1 MKYKCPIGIKIVCI
15 ALFLIPQSLSGQ
27 QTFIQGL
34 IIADNEPL
42 PFANIALI
50 DKADSTIVCGTISDL
65 DGKFEVSIA
74 QTGSYYISS
83 KYIGYEPYLI
93 DIDYSDTSHTFNPMT
108 ILMKPDINNLPE
120 ITVDA
125 TRATQSLKKT
135 TYTFSEK
142 DILSSKEGRELI
154 ATLPD
159 LHINAID
166 NTLSTIDGKKVLI
179 LINGIKST
187 NSELKTISPNRISKV
202 EYYIVPPMRFA
213 DDAETVVNVITIPQS
228 KGIEVNI
235 DAFAGQLYSSTDI
248 SASYIN
254 KNNKIIANLVGF
266 INPYR
271 SVRDN
276 ENGTYIYPYEDK
288 NNEYSYTEKTLEYGT
303 QHSSFIAWTNI
314 KENHHTFQLDLS
326 VSHDITYSDINSD
339 ITTKYG
345 ELGQKRLGENH
356 DSLQT
361 VFPTI
366 NVYYSKNFNVNHSI
380 LVNAVYTEFFNH
392 QSIRTLESYQSQNV
406 LYDYMKLTSKKTS
419 IIGEFLYDYS
429 NESFNLTVGYKGQYS
444 WLKDITENKSQQQFT
459 GHTNTSSHYLYS
471 ELSRQMDNWFYGI
484 TLGGSLIYKYGTD
497 SFSKKEFTP
506 SLLIGS
512 NIGRYS
518 TVRFNMSAY
527 TKMPDVRQMTDNR
540 ILIMDNFYIAGNK
553 TLKNYISYDANLRY
567 TYHKG
572 RSLNCNISYNYSI
585 SPGKTFN
592 AYHQSG
598 NEWQIRPENAYFYS
612 ETGPSISITYYPWK
626 FLRLAFNS
634 SAKYQLFRKD
644 SDAKAI
650 NHWYIPV
657 SFTALMSI
665 NNFTLSYYQSLGGN
679 TLDGMMLEG
688 IEKISYLNASYSTN
702 NCTFGIKCF
711 FPFIDDRF
719 SYKTTTDSPV
729 YNESAYNLKTKN
741 CTFGLSFTW
750 YFSKGTSL
758 ESNKLIDNFDEDSGH
773 FSIKRRK

>member
-1 MKYKCPIGIKIVCI
+1 MKYNRPIGIIIVFI
-15 ALFLIPQSLSGQ
+15 GLFLNPQSILGQ
-27 QTFIQGL
+27 QKSIQGL
-34 IIADNEPL
+34 VIADNEPL

-50 DKADSTIVCGTISDL
+50 DKEDSTIVCGTISDL
-65 DGKFEVSIA
+65 EGKFEISIA
-74 QTGSYYISS
+74 QTGSYLISS
-83 KYIGYEPYLI
+83 KYIGYEPYLVEL
-93 DIDYSDTSHTFNPMT
+93 DYSDPSHTFNPMT
-108 ILMKPDINNLPE
+108 ILMEPDENNLPE

-125 TRATQSLKKT
+125 TRAIQSLKKT

-142 DILSSKEGRELI
+142 DIFSSKEGRELT

-179 LINGIKST
+179 LINGIRST

-213 DDAETVVNVITIPQS
+213 DDAEAVVNVITIPQT

-248 SASYIN
+248 SASYVN
-254 KNNKIIANLVGF
+254 KNNKIIANLTGF
-266 INPYR
+266 MNPYR

-276 ENGTYIYPYEDK
+276 ENGKYIYPYEDQ
-288 NNEYSYTEKTLEYGT
+288 NHEYSYTEKTLEYGT
-303 QHSSFIAWTNI
+303 QHSSFLSWTNI
-314 KENHHTFQLDLS
+314 KENHHTFQIDLS
-326 VSHDITYSDINSD
+326 VSHDITYSDINSI

-345 ELGQKRLGENH
+345 EIRQNRIGENH
-356 DSLQT
+356 DSLQA
-361 VFPTI
+361 VSPTI
-366 NVYYSKNFNVNHSI
+366 NIYYSKNFNENHSI
-380 LVNAVYTEFFNH
+380 LANAVYTGFFNH
-392 QSIRTLESYQSQNV
+392 QSIRTSESYQNQTL
-406 LYDYMKLTSKKTS
+406 LYDYMELTSKKRS
-419 IIGEFLYDYS
+419 IIGEFLYDYT
-429 NESFNLTVGYKGQYS
+429 NESFDLTVGYKGQYS
-444 WLKDITENKSQQQFT
+444 WLKDITENKTQQQSSE
-459 GHTNTSSHYLYS
+459 HTNTASHYLYS

-484 TLGGSLIYKYGTD
+484 SLGGSLLYKYGTD
-497 SFSKKEFTP
+497 NFSKKEFTP

-518 TVRFNMSAY
+518 TIRFNMSAF
-527 TKMPDVRQMTDNR
+527 TKMPDVRQMTDNC

-553 TLKNYISYDANLRY
+553 SLKNYISYDANLRY
-567 TYHKG
+567 TYNKG

-585 SPGKTFN
+585 SPRKIFN

-598 NEWQIRPENAYFYS
+598 KEWQIRPENAYIFS
-612 ETGPSISITYYPWK
+612 ETGPSISITYYPWE
-626 FLRLAFNS
+626 FLRLAVNS

-650 NHWYIPV
+650 NNWYIPV

-665 NNFTLSYYQSLGGN
+665 NNFCLSYYQSLGGY

-688 IEKISYLNASYSTN
+688 IEKISYLNASYSIN

-729 YNESAYNLKTKN
+729 FNESAYNLKTKN
-741 CTFGLSFTW
+741 RTFGLSFTW

-758 ESNKLIDNFDEDSGH
+758 ESNKLIDNSDEDSGH